1 MEKTEDIQGVKK
13 RKKYITKKIKEEQK
27 KIEEETK
34 EKLKDTNEKKT
45 KEDEGKDAKQIIHD
59 LLLLFDDIECYRHAT
74 IGYMY
79 GIICKK
85 KEECMIKQLYDF
97 YEKMD
102 GFVKKKIA
110 ENPELQTKIM
120 EQLYESMD
128 VINKLACA
136 IIMKY
141 IQSLS
146 EEK

>member
-1 MEKTEDIQGVKK
+1 
-13 RKKYITKKIKEEQK
+13 
-27 KIEEETK
+27 
-34 EKLKDTNEKKT
+34 
-45 KEDEGKDAKQIIHD
+45 
-59 LLLLFDDIECYRHAT
+59 
-74 IGYMY
+74 
-79 GIICKK
+79 
-85 KEECMIKQLYDF
+85 MIKQLYDF